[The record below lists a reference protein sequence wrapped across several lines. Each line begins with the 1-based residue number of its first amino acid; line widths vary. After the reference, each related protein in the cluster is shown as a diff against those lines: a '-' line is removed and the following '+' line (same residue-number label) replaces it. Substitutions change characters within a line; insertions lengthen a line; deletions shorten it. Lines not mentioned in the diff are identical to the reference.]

1 MAASEADTSKELE
14 TLMLNQVH
22 LQLSAGTG
30 SLRILV
36 TGRTG
41 TGKSALVN
49 SIVGE
54 YVAEEGDLPY
64 GQTTEVTKYEK
75 NIEDVTVT
83 IYDSPGLQ
91 DGIRKDF
98 EEPYLKDLEEKCKEI
113 DLILYCIKMNDKMRP
128 SEYDAIV
135 KLSRAFGM
143 DKFWQNSLFVL
154 TYANEIESVPK
165 NQNSSSETLDL
176 PKYFKQRMSE
186 WEGILQ
192 QALTDKAKITVE
204 VAEGVPVV
212 PAGYFDEPFLPGTYS
227 DYWLSRLWWQ
237 CLFRTGDSA
246 KPILL
251 KINRERLRSSK
262 EVETK
267 VDDIRKKEG
276 WQQPIVKDVAKSCTT
291 VDLNNFIQ
299 KVTLEGQCGRVH
311 VTYISSSPCKLL
323 SAMKT
328 REGHM
333 TNIGSA

>member
-1 MAASEADTSKELE
+1 MATAEADASKELE
-14 TLMLNQVH
+14 TLMPNQVR
-22 LQLSAGTG
+22 LQLSARTG

-54 YVAEEGDLPY
+54 YVAEEGYSPY

-98 EEPYLKDLEEKCKEI
+98 EEQYLKDLEEKCKEV
-113 DLILYCIKMNDKMRP
+113 DLILYCIRMNDKMRP

-135 KLSRAFGM
+135 KLSHAFGM
-143 DKFWQNSLFVL
+143 DEFWQNTLFVL
-154 TYANEIESVPK
+154 TYANEIESLPK
-165 NQNSSSETLDL
+165 SSPSETL
-176 PKYFKQRMSE
+176 PQYFKQRMSE

-192 QALTDKAKITVE
+192 KALTDKAKITVKI
-204 VAEGVPVV
+204 AEDVPVV
-212 PAGYFDEPFLPGTYS
+212 PAGYFDEPFLPGINS

-237 CLFRTGDSA
+237 CLYRTGDDA

-251 KINRERLRSSK
+251 KINRERLLTSK
-262 EVETK
+262 EVAAN
-267 VDDIRKKEG
+267 VDNIRKKKG
-276 WQQPIVKDVAKSCTT
+276 YQQPIVKDVAKF
-291 VDLNNFIQ
+291 DLDNL
-299 KVTLEGQCGRVH
+299 VLTLSLEGQCGWMCIVL
-311 VTYISSSPCKLL
+311 IALSPCKPL
-323 SAMKT
+323 
-328 REGHM
+328 
-333 TNIGSA
+333 